1 MMHLV
6 AARRQGRKEVPA
18 GAPEPGRLLPGLSG
32 LLTQGADLE
41 ALLRALVDRV
51 ASAVGADRGTLYLVD
66 ASRGELFSRAAHLPE
81 LPEIRLGMGQ
91 GVAGHV
97 AKTGEI
103 VNVPSSH
110 GDARFFP
117 EVDRRTGYR
126 TLSLL
131 ACAVRDGRGEILGVL
146 EVLNKKGGGTFT
158 AADERAIVA
167 LAAEAAEALE
177 ATSLAGELRPFES
190 GPEGPPPVAFHF
202 NRVVGESEPM
212 RRVYA
217 LTQKAA
223 ATDATVLVRGESGT
237 GKELVARAIHVNSAR
252 RDGPFVKVDCAALP
266 AGLIE
271 NELFG
276 HERGAYT
283 GADRRS
289 SGKFEAAAGG
299 TIFIDELGELPLS
312 VQGKLLGVLQDR
324 ELTRLGGTQ
333 AVPVDVRVV
342 AATHRDLEKMVAAG
356 EFRADLYYRT
366 RVLEIVLPPLRERGP
381 DDVAR
386 LVRHFVDAFSRRH
399 HKRIRGITEA
409 ALARLCAH
417 PWPGN
422 VRELENC
429 LEAAVALSD
438 GEILEA
444 AALPLPGAAAA
455 TAAPATSLR
464 TLAQVERDAIAAT
477 LQAVGGN
484 HTNAARALGIGR
496 NTLNRKI
503 KAFKL

>member
-1 MMHLV
+1 MMYLV
-6 AARRQGRKEVPA
+6 AKRSGGKG
-18 GAPEPGRLLPGLSG
+18 GAVTGPGRLLPGLAD
-32 LLTQGADLE
+32 LLAQGADLE
-41 ALLRALVDRV
+41 ELLRALVDRV
-51 ASAVGADRGTLYLVD
+51 AAAVGADRGTLYLVD
-66 ASRGELFSRAAHLPE
+66 SSRGELFSRAAHLPE
-81 LPEIRLGMGQ
+81 LPEIRLGLGQ

-131 ACAVRDGRGEILGVL
+131 ACPIRDGRGQVLGVL
-146 EVLNKKGGGTFT
+146 EVLNKKGGSTFT
-158 AADERAIVA
+158 TADEKAIQA

-283 GADRRS
+283 GADRRA

-299 TIFIDELGELPLS
+299 TIFIDEIGELPLA

-333 AVPVDVRVV
+333 SVAVDVRVV

-366 RVLEIVLPPLRERGP
+366 RVLELVLPTLRERGP
-381 DDVAR
+381 DDIAR

-399 HKRIRGITEA
+399 HKRIRGISEA

-444 AALPLPGAAAA
+444 AALPLPGASE
-455 TAAPATSLR
+455 AAPSGALR
-464 TLAQVERDAIAAT
+464 TLAQVERDAIASA
-477 LQAVGGN
+477 LAALGGN
-484 HTNAARALGIGR
+484 HTNVARALGIGR

-503 KAFKL
+503 KGYKL

>member
-1 MMHLV
+1 
-6 AARRQGRKEVPA
+6 
-18 GAPEPGRLLPGLSG
+18 
-32 LLTQGADLE
+32 
-41 ALLRALVDRV
+41 
-51 ASAVGADRGTLYLVD
+51 
-66 ASRGELFSRAAHLPE
+66 
-81 LPEIRLGMGQ
+81 
-91 GVAGHV
+91 
-97 AKTGEI
+97 
-103 VNVPSSH
+103 
-110 GDARFFP
+110 
-117 EVDRRTGYR
+117 
-126 TLSLL
+126 
-131 ACAVRDGRGEILGVL
+131 
-146 EVLNKKGGGTFT
+146 
-158 AADERAIVA
+158 
-167 LAAEAAEALE
+167 
-177 ATSLAGELRPFES
+177 
-190 GPEGPPPVAFHF
+190 
-202 NRVVGESEPM
+202 M

-283 GADRRS
+283 GADRRA

-299 TIFIDELGELPLS
+299 TIFIDEIGELPLA

-333 AVPVDVRVV
+333 SVAVDVRVV

-366 RVLEIVLPPLRERGP
+366 RVLELVLPTLRERGP
-381 DDVAR
+381 DDIAR

-399 HKRIRGITEA
+399 HKRIRGISEA

-444 AALPLPGAAAA
+444 AALPLPGASE
-455 TAAPATSLR
+455 AAPSGALR
-464 TLAQVERDAIAAT
+464 TLAQVERDAIASA
-477 LQAVGGN
+477 LAALGGN
-484 HTNAARALGIGR
+484 HTNVARALGIGR

-503 KAFKL
+503 KGYKL